1 MDQVKMK
8 KIVIKLIALTA
19 SAILMAVDTKTLLIL
34 VVFIL
39 GEWEVSPFF

>member
-19 SAILMAVDTKTLLIL
+19 SAILMAVDT
-34 VVFIL
+34 VRGGVN
-39 GEWEVSPFF
+39 